1 MINNIKCSEFIESNH
16 YNRGRKKEIKY
27 LLFLLQNGV
36 SLEMSLSTSNIH
48 DINLVDDIMN
58 I

>member
-48 DINLVDDIMN
+48 DINLVMIS
-58 I
+58 